1 MLELTFFKLSDSLEG
16 SQSKYNKARFQ
27 EMHAKV
33 TIIQA
38 DAPIWEADVTR
49 KITSTK
55 FTKLY
60 S

>member
-27 EMHAKV
+27 QMHAKV

-38 DAPIWEADVTR
+38 DAPIWEADDNKKNNFY
-49 KITSTK
+49 KIYKT
-55 FTKLY
+55 L
-60 S
+60 